1 MSLVYVYIIVTVA
14 VLLIFISN
22 KVIDTKNIINS
33 TKPWVKKLMEKD
45 YEFLLRVKYKGAND
59 LDVNVLFQRR
69 IRNGLILGAVIIFVL
84 AITGYLN
91 YLFGLIGL
99 IGAFFLGFKSD
110 YTKLKAY
117 YKNRLHY
124 IESMLPYYLKS
135 LEILVQHYTVPVA
148 LARSIE
154 TAPEVFKDGLK
165 TLVAKIDEGDSTIQ
179 PYIDFANEY
188 PVRDSMRMMRLLYRL
203 SLGSQQEKHEQIM
216 MFSKTVSS
224 LQNKARQIKYQ
235 ERLEAM
241 EKRTMVMLFVTGG
254 GVLLVLFLSMT
265 LMMGI

>member
-1 MSLVYVYIIVTVA
+1 MSLTYVYVIVTIA
-14 VLLIFISN
+14 ILIIFIYN
-22 KVIDTKNIINS
+22 KVIDTKSIVKATS
-33 TKPWVKKLMEKD
+33 PWVKKLMEKD
-45 YEFLLRVKYKGAND
+45 YEFLLKIRYKGADD

-69 IRNGLILGAVIIFVL
+69 IRNGIILGFLIIFIL
-84 AITGYLN
+84 AMTGYLN

-124 IESMLPYYLKS
+124 IEAMLPYYLKS
-135 LEILVQHYTVPVA
+135 LEILAQHYTVPVA
-148 LARSIE
+148 LSKSID
-154 TAPEVFKDGLK
+154 TAPEVFKDGLR

-203 SLGSQQEKHEQIM
+203 SLGSQAEKHEQIM

-241 EKRTMVMLFVTGG
+241 ERKTMIMLFGTGG
-254 GVLLVLFLSMT
+254 GIILVLFLSMT
-265 LMMGI
+265 IMMGI